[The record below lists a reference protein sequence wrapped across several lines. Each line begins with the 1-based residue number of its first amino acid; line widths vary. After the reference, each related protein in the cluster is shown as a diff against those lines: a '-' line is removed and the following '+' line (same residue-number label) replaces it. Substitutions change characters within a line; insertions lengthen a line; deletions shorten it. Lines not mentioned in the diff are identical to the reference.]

1 MASKIKESWR
11 KQKGFIVITILYCLT
26 QFLLWLEFTEGI
38 TPMNLL
44 EGVLIAL
51 LLSLLQVYTN
61 YMIMLVSC
69 SILPAIP
76 RVVIDVLGMLFN
88 VVYTPFCYVLVTI
101 LSIEGAHNYGL
112 FNVLIIVYAS
122 FILVYLIKLVVDII
136 EIMKQKS
143 LKKEMSGL
151 RNYVGDGESY
161 NV

>member
-11 KQKGFIVITILYCLT
+11 KQIGFVVITILYCLT

-88 VVYTPFCYVLVTI
+88 VVYTPFYYVLVTI